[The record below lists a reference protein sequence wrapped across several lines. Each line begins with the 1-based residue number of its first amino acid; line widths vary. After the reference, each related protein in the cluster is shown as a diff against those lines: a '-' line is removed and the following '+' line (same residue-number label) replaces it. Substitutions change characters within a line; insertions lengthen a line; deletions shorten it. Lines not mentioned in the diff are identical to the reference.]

1 MAKEKNILI
10 VDDDIELGN
19 LLAKAVSD
27 MSDSYH
33 VRVARDVDEAMV
45 QVRKSQTLDNPFDL
59 VITDI
64 KMTGLSGLELLEAM
78 HTIAPDT
85 KTIAMTAYNSSDIA
99 ERAKELNVRAY
110 LTKPFIIS
118 EFRRI
123 VRDTLAPPEAIQVE
137 TVGEETVAPPQIQQ
151 QAQVQV
157 PADVKTSL
165 TRELASLRTMTAA
178 AMTIL
183 IHRSGSVVAVDSPES
198 ESDMVNLCAT
208 LVHAQSA
215 VIQQMGQTFDQ
226 RLQFRQSYFG
236 TESLSLCAYQLNP
249 EFTTAVIFGPT
260 VKEGQVWYYL
270 RDVSDTLSDL
280 LADVKLQAPPA
291 ASKAPAPQAQPTSHS
306 RLPKTAK
313 RTKTKEPPP
322 PAEPAREMDLSSL
335 DEIDWDETPDMDWNA
350 VVQET
355 DQGIDGLSFAEAQR
369 QGLLSEELTDQPP
382 ADPIPDVDSPALDDL
397 DWNIS
402 LEGDWET
409 IVQETDQGLDGLSFE
424 EAQKRG
430 LVNDVGQE

>member
-1 MAKEKNILI
+1 MAEEKNILI

-19 LLAKAVSD
+19 LLAKAVGD

-45 QVRKSQTLDNPFDL
+45 QVRKSQTQANPFDL

-64 KMTGLSGLELLEAM
+64 KMTGLSGLELLEAL

-99 ERAKELNVRAY
+99 ERARELNVRAY

-118 EFRRI
+118 EFRQI
-123 VRDTLAPPEAIQVE
+123 VRDTLAPPKPADAE
-137 TVGEETVAPPQIQQ
+137 TSTKETAAPARVQTLVR
-151 QAQVQV
+151 VQV
-157 PADVKTSL
+157 PANIKTTL
-165 TRELASLRTMTAA
+165 TRELASLRTMTGA

-183 IHRSGSVVAVDSPES
+183 MYKSGAVVAVDSPES
-198 ESDMVNLCAT
+198 ESDMIDLCAT
-208 LVHAQSA
+208 LVKAQSA

-236 TESLSLCAYQLNP
+236 TESLSLCAYRLN
-249 EFTTAVIFGPT
+249 EDFTTAVIFGPT

-270 RDVSDTLSDL
+270 RDVSGTLNDV
-280 LADVKLQAPPA
+280 LADVKLEA
-291 ASKAPAPQAQPTSHS
+291 APASQPPQTPPVSQPQ
-306 RLPKTAK
+306 PQKTAA
-313 RTKTKEPPP
+313 RTKTPEPTP
-322 PAEPAREMDLSSL
+322 PAEPAREIDLASL
-335 DEIDWDETPDMDWNA
+335 DKIDWDETPDMDWNA

-355 DQGIDGLSFAEAQR
+355 DQGMDGLSFAEAQQ
-369 QGLLSEELTDQPP
+369 QGLLSEELADQPSAEP
-382 ADPIPDVDSPALDDL
+382 VPDNDRPALDDL
-397 DWNIS
+397 DWNVS
-402 LEGDWET
+402 PDSDWET
-409 IVQETDQGLDGLSFE
+409 IVQETDRGMDGLSFE

-430 LVNDVGQE
+430 LVSDVGQE

>member
-1 MAKEKNILI
+1 MAEEKNILI

-99 ERAKELNVRAY
+99 DRAKELNVRAY

-118 EFRRI
+118 EFRQI
-123 VRDTLAPPEAIQVE
+123 VRDTLAPPESAKAE
-137 TVGEETVAPPQIQQ
+137 TAAKGATAQT
-151 QAQVQV
+151 QAQTRVQVQV
-157 PADVKTSL
+157 PANVKTSL
-165 TRELASLRTMTAA
+165 TRELASLRTMTGA

-183 IHRSGSVVAVDSPES
+183 MHESGSVVAVDSPES

-208 LVHAQSA
+208 LVNAQSA

-236 TESLSLCAYQLNP
+236 TESLRLCAYRLNTD
-249 EFTTAVIFGPT
+249 FTTAVLFGPT

-270 RDVSDTLSDL
+270 RDVSDTLNNL
-280 LADVKLQAPPA
+280 LVDAKLEAPPTAQA
-291 ASKAPAPQAQPTSHS
+291 ASRPQTKKPA
-306 RLPKTAK
+306 RK
-313 RTKTKEPPP
+313 TKTRETLP
-322 PAEPAREMDLSSL
+322 PAEPAQEIDLASL

-355 DQGIDGLSFAEAQR
+355 DQGMDGLSFEEAQQR
-369 QGLLSEELTDQPP
+369 GLLSEELADQPP
-382 ADPIPDVDSPALDDL
+382 TEPVPDGDRPDLNDL

-402 LEGDWET
+402 PEGDWES
-409 IVQETDQGLDGLSFE
+409 IVRETDQGMDGLSFE